1 MEGYSMSFTKP
12 TISKPKIAPGWIYCI
27 RDEDYL
33 DQSISRYVK
42 LGLTERTVEERIQEH
57 QTGNPRRE
65 YEAIDSKY
73 LELMHYAE
81 TYLHHAFAPD
91 RIAGEWFDMDDARL
105 TAEVGTLLDDLETE
119 MQEHAP
125 FVQRW
130 YALNDVLD
138 NDLSRPPAGDEPQW
152 AADFKDAYERMTVA
166 KAIVDTHKN
175 NLLRE
180 LGTAQSIN
188 RVMYISQSTKSP
200 TFNKTDFEA
209 LVTPAQLAQCETTT
223 TRTSRTLEMLD
234 KGDDLDTLNPTVKA
248 AFDAS
253 EVGLSRPSATNMSG
267 VEVALSQA
275 IQDEHMALLRA
286 MKDVKEAEWDCIK
299 AQVKLIDAL
308 GDHFEIEGIIR
319 WKRKEITETKF
330 DSKRAKELFEAEY
343 NAAKRPPKNPFTY
356 KTEYHYMRK
365 YNP

>member
-1 MEGYSMSFTKP
+1 MDGKYMAFKAPS
-12 TISKPKIAPGWIYCI
+12 ISKPKIRPGWIYCI

-65 YEAIDSKY
+65 FEAIDSKY
-73 LELMHYAE
+73 LEMMHYAE

-105 TAEVGTLLDDLETE
+105 AAEVGTLLDDLETE

-130 YALNDVLD
+130 YDLNDVLD
-138 NDLSRPPAGDEPQW
+138 NTLSRPPAGDEPQW
-152 AADFKDAYERMTVA
+152 AAEFKDAYERMTVA

-180 LGTAQSIN
+180 LGTAETID
-188 RVMYISQSTKSP
+188 RVMYISPSANSA
-200 TFNKTDFEA
+200 TFNKDDFEA
-209 LVTPAQLAQCETTT
+209 LVTPAQVAQCVTTT
-223 TRTSRTLEMLD
+223 TRPDRKLEMLD
-234 KGDDLDTLNPTVKA
+234 KGDDLATLNPTVKA

-275 IQDEHMALLRA
+275 IQDEHMALLEA
-286 MKDVKEAEWDCIK
+286 MKDVKAAEWDCIK
-299 AQVKLIDAL
+299 AQAKLIDAL
-308 GDHFEIEGIIR
+308 DDHREIEGIIR
-319 WKRKEITETKF
+319 WKRQEKTETKF
-330 DSKRAKELFEAEY
+330 ESSRAKELFEAEY
-343 NAAKRPPKNPFTY
+343 NAARRAPTNPFTY